1 MPAPGAAVPLGA
13 ISVLPLRGRGAV
25 RAGTGAVNRCAYR
38 SVNRACPHTKA
49 VEAVTGRNIPIQPT
63 AADATGTGTP
73 SLCRRPQTCQEFGHG
88 QNLGSPHTKT
98 VEAVYGRNTPIQTI
112 ARVPTGAGT
121 DWAFKKFSKKISI
134 SAKTF
139 AFAPAASC
147 AGNTL
152 GGPKLTPAPGAGT
165 ARALKI
171 FFKNFPS
178 RQKILLSRQLPLSFY
193 YVLATH
199 LGGLNSHRRPVR
211 AQLGP

>member
-49 VEAVTGRNIPIQPT
+49 VEAVTGQNIPIQPT

-88 QNLGSPHTKT
+88 PNLGSPHTKT
-98 VEAVYGRNTPIQTI
+98 VEAVYGRNTPIQAI

-121 DWAFKKFSKKISI
+121 D
-134 SAKTF
+134 
-139 AFAPAASC
+139 
-147 AGNTL
+147 
-152 GGPKLTPAPGAGT
+152 
-165 ARALKI
+165 
-171 FFKNFPS
+171 
-178 RQKILLSRQLPLSFY
+178 
-193 YVLATH
+193 
-199 LGGLNSHRRPVR
+199 
-211 AQLGP
+211 